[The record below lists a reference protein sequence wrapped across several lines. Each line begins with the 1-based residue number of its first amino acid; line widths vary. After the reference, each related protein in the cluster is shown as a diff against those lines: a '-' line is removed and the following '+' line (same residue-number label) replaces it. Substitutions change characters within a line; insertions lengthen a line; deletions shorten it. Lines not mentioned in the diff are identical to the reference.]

1 MRYCRN
7 AGQNL
12 PPLQILIQRITKK
25 LYIRGVN
32 LVELKRA
39 SVNDAET
46 IWRMQKEAFAELL
59 DKYRDYDISPANEPM
74 ERVEARLLQPY
85 TYFYYIIEDNNT
97 VGAVRVVDM
106 KDGSPKRI
114 SPIFIMKEYRNRG
127 YAQRAIR
134 SAENIHGRGGWEL
147 DTILQEQGN
156 CYLYEKMGYRQ
167 TGQTKIINER
177 MTIVYYE
184 KN

>member
-1 MRYCRN
+1 M
-7 AGQNL
+7 
-12 PPLQILIQRITKK
+12 
-25 LYIRGVN
+25 N

-59 DKYRDYDISPANEPM
+59 EKYRDYDISPANEPM

-97 VGAVRVVDM
+97 VGAVRVIDM
-106 KDGSPKRI
+106 KDGGPKRI

-127 YAQRAIR
+127 YAQRAIAE
-134 SAENIHGRGGWEL
+134 AENIHGNGGWEL

-184 KN
+184 KK

>member
-1 MRYCRN
+1 M
-7 AGQNL
+7 
-12 PPLQILIQRITKK
+12 
-25 LYIRGVN
+25 
-32 LVELKRA
+32 ELKRA
-39 SVNDAET
+39 SVNDVET

-59 DKYRDYDISPANEPM
+59 DKYRDYYISPANEPM

-114 SPIFIMKEYRNRG
+114 SPIFIMKEYRNKG

-147 DTILQEQGN
+147 DTILQSKATVI
-156 CYLYEKMGYRQ
+156 C
-167 TGQTKIINER
+167 TKKWGIGKR
-177 MTIVYYE
+177 D
-184 KN
+184 KRKS